1 MMRKGAL
8 ERKKYRRRKSVVH
21 SLRDLYMFCR
31 TDICTIA
38 KMSKFRREIVVS
50 RTCAYIYIYLLT
62 FEGERKEYASDKSEE
77 PHLSLG
83 VNFWRGQNQ
92 NRCPAILP
100 IML

>member
-50 RTCAYIYIYLLT
+50 RTCAYIYIYI
-62 FEGERKEYASDKSEE
+62 FA
-77 PHLSLG
+77 H
-83 VNFWRGQNQ
+83 F
-92 NRCPAILP
+92 
-100 IML
+100 